1 MKGPAFSKVV
11 IVALLLFVSFSLTAQ
26 ESGGFRLGL
35 QMSSDSYA
43 GILVLT
49 PFLEAAA
56 KLQVV
61 QTDEGDTLADILVF
75 GGHAGVLFTPF
86 GDTTS
91 LSLGAELRNG
101 VSTGEAEYAEYV
113 DAGVRLGVNYYL
125 GDHCL
130 LTGLLYPVWIS
141 TRETEGL
148 DDWELTATFAKAG
161 VAVSL
166 LF

>member
-1 MKGPAFSKVV
+1 MKESSFFK
-11 IVALLLFVSFSLTAQ
+11 IVLIAVLLILSFSLTAQ
-26 ESGGFRLGL
+26 EPGGFRLGL

-43 GILVLT
+43 GVLVLT

-56 KLQVV
+56 KVQVV
-61 QTDEGDTLADILVF
+61 QTDDSDTLTDILVF
-75 GGHAGVLFTPF
+75 GGHAGFLFTPF
-86 GDTTS
+86 SDATS

-101 VSTGEAEYAEYV
+101 VSTGSAEYAEHV
-113 DAGVRLGVNYYL
+113 DAGIRLGVNYFL
-125 GDHCL
+125 GDHCM

-148 DDWELTATFAKAG
+148 DDWGLTATFAKAG

>member
-1 MKGPAFSKVV
+1 MKGCAFFKVV
-11 IVALLLFVSFSLTAQ
+11 TIAVLLMLSFSLTAQ
-26 ESGGFRLGL
+26 DSAGFRLGL

-56 KLQVV
+56 KVQMV
-61 QTDEGDTLADILVF
+61 QTDESDTLEDILVF
-75 GGHAGVLFTPF
+75 GGHAGLLFTPF
-86 GDTTS
+86 GDATS

-101 VSTGEAEYAEYV
+101 VSTGEAEYAEHV
-113 DAGVRLGVNYYL
+113 DAGVRLGVNYFL

-148 DDWELTATFAKAG
+148 DDWGLTATFAKAG